1 MALRFLN
8 NGYFAGKVGIGT
20 DDPLYQLQVQ
30 DRIHIEDTT
39 TLQPK
44 ISFSENTNTTG
55 EFVLEYNGAGGGAGN
70 YVTFY
75 SEVSGWVGKGNG
87 LNYIPQNGRVG
98 IGTAS
103 PSAKLEVSDDNT
115 IKTAIHID
123 NTSTG
128 GHRWDIASIG
138 SGVPGRVG
146 NLQIRNDSDTLN
158 IVEITGGGNVGIGTT
173 TPGTIN
179 GVAFSS
185 VGLHVKAGTLGR
197 TITEGSNWAE
207 YILNDSGASANE
219 RAKFIEANDGTLSLG
234 SYDDNGTQRTQ
245 VSILNGGN
253 VGIGNTAPGT
263 KLHVGSGSGATVDAG
278 YQMVIDSAGIA
289 GLQILSATTQSGRIV
304 FGDSGDNDIGMIK
317 YDHTDNSM
325 GFRTNGSGNER
336 MRIDSSGNVGIGT
349 TSPSRQLDV
358 EGVIRFSSNSNQAV
372 NGYGEIYTSYS
383 YGKGQIFIAPE
394 AVTSPTNFHPNGGVT
409 IGPANTSPPA
419 NGLIVS
425 GNVGI
430 GTTTPQQKLDVVGR
444 VRASYDTS
452 NYYEIG
458 ASSAGGFVVGKSS
471 GVETV
476 NIRTYGNSHFTGGN
490 VGIGTTSPGAKLD
503 VVGGSLNVSDTYGTV
518 KIIGTGGLSRVFL
531 GDTADEDVGYLE
543 YNHISNY
550 FRIGV
555 NATEKMRITSSGI
568 LMVGG
573 TTGGYAGT
581 KIHVGNFTDTQN
593 GINILTSTTGYGY
606 VLFGDG
612 TGADTY
618 RGQIT
623 YYHGDD
629 SMSFNT
635 NGSEKLRI
643 VSGGG
648 ISFAGA
654 TNFGSAG
661 QVLKSNGSASPA
673 WVDASTVIGGP
684 YLPLTGGTMTG
695 NTSHSDNVKDRYGT
709 GNDFQIWHDG
719 SNTFLSNEGE
729 GHLNIINTGDDR
741 DIVFKTDDG
750 TGATTSYMV
759 VDGSAEQTRFYKD
772 TRHADGIIANFGNS
786 DDLKIYHDG
795 SNSYIE
801 DTGTGDIFI
810 KASNDVFIQGA
821 NSEFMAE
828 FSENG
833 SVDLYH
839 NGSKKFE
846 TTSTGIAVTGDINI
860 DSALLSN
867 QENTDIDTGVE
878 VVAQVAHA
886 TYTAA
891 FFDFVVKKGTNARS
905 GTVYA
910 CHNGDTTPLVE
921 FTETSTNDLGDTS
934 DVTLSVDISG
944 TNMRLLATVT
954 SDDWSVK
961 SLIRAI

>member
-1 MALRFLN
+1 MALKFLN

-20 DDPLYQLQVQ
+20 ETSYTVGGTAQVTIATGSAETALAFGPSNNDMLYMRSAGSQGNFQFQTSVNNGNSGSVQLQ
-30 DRIHIEDTT
+30 
-39 TLQPK
+39 P
-44 ISFSENTNTTG
+44 F
-55 EFVLEYNGAGGGAGN
+55 GG
-70 YVTFY
+70 
-75 SEVSGWVGKGNG
+75 K
-87 LNYIPQNGRVG
+87 VG
-98 IGTAS
+98 IGTDS
-103 PSAKLEVSDDNT
+103 PSEKLEVSGSNSLSIKLSRNNT
-115 IKTAIHID
+115 DSTYTTTLTNNYDSTLGTELKSGDYNILTHG
-123 NTSTG
+123 NSTG
-128 GHRWDIASIG
+128 TS
-138 SGVPGRVG
+138 
-146 NLQIRNDSDTLN
+146 LN
-158 IVEITGGGNVGIGTT
+158 
-173 TPGTIN
+173 
-179 GVAFSS
+179 F
-185 VGLHVKAGTLGR
+185 
-197 TITEGSNWAE
+197 
-207 YILNDSGASANE
+207 
-219 RAKFIEANDGTLSLG
+219 
-234 SYDDNGTQRTQ
+234 
-245 VSILNGGN
+245 
-253 VGIGNTAPGT
+253 
-263 KLHVGSGSGATVDAG
+263 
-278 YQMVIDSAGIA
+278 
-289 GLQILSATTQSGRIV
+289 
-304 FGDSGDNDIGMIK
+304 
-317 YDHTDNSM
+317 
-325 GFRTNGSGNER
+325 TNGAMTFDFRDSEK
-336 MRIDSSGNVGIGT
+336 MRITDAGNVGIGT
-349 TSPSRQLDV
+349 TSPVAKLDV
-358 EGVIRFSSNSNQAV
+358 LG
-372 NGYGEIYTSYS
+372 TSGGPTVFDYS
-383 YGKGQIFIAPE
+383 YA
-394 AVTSPTNFHPNGGVT
+394 TNAGLRIHGDESAMDIVGTDSGNHASTILLRNGNEGFGLLNNPNL
-409 IGPANTSPPA
+409 NTLQFRSFTA
-419 NGLIVS
+419 TADAFNIHDTGSGLSSLVDIITLEKT

-430 GTTTPQQKLDVVGR
+430 GTD
-444 VRASYDTS
+444 
-452 NYYEIG
+452 
-458 ASSAGGFVVGKSS
+458 
-471 GVETV
+471 
-476 NIRTYGNSHFTGGN
+476 
-490 VGIGTTSPGAKLD
+490 SPGAKLD

-623 YYHGDD
+623 YNHADD

-684 YLPLTGGTMTG
+684 YLPLSAGSSYPLTGALYVQDHLILQQDGTNDLIKSTGNVLYHKANEYSFQDNSNNSWVTIKSGNVGIGTTNPADKLDVNGNINIGNTGSGVRGIKRSNDGYNLHLAGGSSLTGGAYIEVNGGSRGGIGTSLNGEIKLVSGGSYQSSQGALVGDYYFNTQWNGGSATLMKIDSSSG
-695 NTSHSDNVKDRYGT
+695 NVGIGVASPGAK
-709 GNDFQIWHDG
+709 
-719 SNTFLSNEGE
+719 L
-729 GHLNIINTGDDR
+729 
-741 DIVFKTDDG
+741 DIV
-750 TGATTSYMV
+750 
-759 VDGSAEQTRFYKD
+759 GSSLGIRVKK
-772 TRHADGIIANFGNS
+772 ADLSDVLRVYTQGSGIFMNNGNVHIS
-786 DDLKIYHDG
+786 DDLKI
-795 SNSYIE
+795 
-801 DTGTGDIFI
+801 
-810 KASNDVFIQGA
+810 GA
-821 NSEFMAE
+821 
-828 FSENG
+828 
-833 SVDLYH
+833 
-839 NGSKKFE
+839 
-846 TTSTGIAVTGDINI
+846 T
-860 DSALLSN
+860 LLSN
-867 QENTDIDTGVE
+867 QENTDIDSAASE

-891 FFDFVVKKGTNARS
+891 FFDFVIKKGTNVRS